1 MAVSSGFQCSPGH
14 ASLGDATCIASTPP
28 HGHRNGLSQR
38 CIRSSTPPFLVG
50 VIIAKDHVM
59 VHLN

>member
-1 MAVSSGFQCSPGH
+1 MVASSGFRSSPGH
-14 ASLGDATCIASTPP
+14 AALGDAECIASTPP
-28 HGHRNGLSQR
+28 HGHQNGLRRR
-38 CIRSSTPPFLVG
+38 CIRSSPLPFSLG

>member
-1 MAVSSGFQCSPGH
+1 MAEFSGFYESPGPPP
-14 ASLGDATCIASTPP
+14 SGDALGISLA
-28 HGHRNGLSQR
+28 HRHDYRNHPR
-38 CIRSSTPPFLVG
+38 RKCIRSSPPPFLLG